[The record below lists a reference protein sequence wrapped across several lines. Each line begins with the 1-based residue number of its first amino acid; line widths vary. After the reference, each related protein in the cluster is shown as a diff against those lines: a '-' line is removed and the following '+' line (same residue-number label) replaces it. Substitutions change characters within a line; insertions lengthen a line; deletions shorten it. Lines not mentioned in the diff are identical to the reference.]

1 MMISLFAV
9 AALICKLIGV
19 QYLNVRKVALARRNL
34 AANRHLILPLPESQF
49 QQPVL
54 ICEIIH
60 LALRER
66 HVGST
71 LGTRKMLRAV
81 FTSQS
86 WGSDDIDFAHRS
98 PGSGNSLS
106 PLTPLPPYLNVNS
119 SWGVSPVCLMQFMI
133 VENSLICCLINCTS
147 GIWQFVHSPISELET
162 DCLSLA

>member
-1 MMISLFAV
+1 MISLFAV

-66 HVGST
+66 QCLQLGST
-71 LGTRKMLRAV
+71 LRTQMMLQAV

-86 WGSDDIDFAHRS
+86 
-98 PGSGNSLS
+98 
-106 PLTPLPPYLNVNS
+106 
-119 SWGVSPVCLMQFMI
+119 
-133 VENSLICCLINCTS
+133 
-147 GIWQFVHSPISELET
+147 
-162 DCLSLA
+162 